1 MQRVPPD
8 SAGPSIS
15 SFLGNRKKNIRLQ
28 SDLIFRTIYSSRR
41 VQRGYKEI
49 RVESACAGFTFL
61 NEQPFWGVIQQIV
74 PTTVMRVLCYCSFHC
89 LTLDYSIDRGLLSL
103 LPQKCLTCEVPVLS
117 LKLIWATPCMG
128 LTVLMVL
135 NSKESMQW
143 QLSRWLQMTWNM
155 KGRERVTW
163 SALYDLFLQSFPTA
177 SSQGPFQI

>member
-8 SAGPSIS
+8 STGPSIS

-28 SDLIFRTIYSSRR
+28 SDLIFKTIYSSRR
-41 VQRGYKEI
+41 VQRGFKEI

-61 NEQPFWGVIQQIV
+61 NEQPFWGGDLADCAHNSNASA
-74 PTTVMRVLCYCSFHC
+74 VL
-89 LTLDYSIDRGLLSL
+89 LQLSL
-103 LPQKCLTCEVPVLS
+103 LDLRLQHQQWPSELIVPKVFDQEVPVLS

-155 KGRERVTW
+155 KGRKRVTW
-163 SALYDLFLQSFPTA
+163 SALYDVFLQSFPTA